1 MTTNGVARPA
11 TAGSTEPLCGFAS
24 RGQNG
29 VFLVDGPFPAPIPDE
44 SRFQTSSVFPGHK
57 APNCRI
63 FAFSPDGLFFAFH
76 SGDKVQVVNTQ
87 NGQLLLS
94 LDMPR
99 TQFICFSSKGTIL
112 CLWEQFTCSA
122 KDPKGDPNLTMWN
135 VATGNLEASHVMKK
149 HHNWEPVW
157 TDNEDVCCRSTSSF
171 ELNFFENNDFSKTS
185 AKLHIQKTVDFAITP
200 HVHPPNIAS
209 YVPGT
214 KGSPS
219 FVRLYKYP
227 NLSGHSAAIAQKSF
241 FRADSVEMKWNRRG
255 TALLILTTVE
265 VSESSYMGEQG
276 LHYIATN
283 GEGCNVELDKKGPIY
298 SVAWSPNSAE
308 FCVVYGLMPAKAK
321 LFNHKAEPLYDM
333 GAGPRNSCAFNLHGN
348 ILVLT
353 GFGNLRGNMEFWDVK
368 KKQMISNPRAPDSTV
383 YAWAPDGVHV
393 MTATT
398 APRLRVG
405 NGYKVWH
412 YDGTCIYQETL
423 TDIELWDVQWKPAK
437 IGVYKEKSIRYPSGG
452 TKAAAA
458 AAQPAVQAYRPPMAQ
473 GRACA
478 FKLHDDEDLAPAGG
492 AKSADSKQ
500 SKNAKK
506 REAKKARQAAEAA
519 DTAPPGAAP
528 AATSNAQS
536 RPQTATTT
544 STPGSAQP
552 PQQQKEHSPL
562 MGPGV
567 LTGDPETDKRIKNLQ
582 KKLREINGLKKA
594 QESGKKLEL
603 NQLSKLEKEDEL
615 ATELKSLCIKE

>member
-1 MTTNGVARPA
+1 MAA
-11 TAGSTEPLCGFAS
+11 AAGSAGGEPICGFAS

-29 VFLVDGPFPAPIPDE
+29 VFLVNGPFPAPPSATSDDAANDAD
-44 SRFQTSSVFPGHK
+44 RFRKSHVFSGERT
-57 APNCRI
+57 PNCRV

-76 SGDKVQVVNTQ
+76 AGEKVDVINTQ
-87 NGQLLLS
+87 NGQLLMS

-99 TQFICFSSKGTIL
+99 TQFMCFSAKGTIL

-135 VATGNLEASHVMKK
+135 VATGNLEASYVMKK

-157 TDNEDVCCRSTSSF
+157 TENEEVCCRSNSSF
-171 ELNFFENNDFSKTS
+171 ELNFFENNDFSQTS

-200 HVHPPNIAS
+200 HLNPPNIAS

-227 NLSGHSAAIAQKSF
+227 NLSGHSSALAQKSF

-265 VSESSYMGEQG
+265 VSDASYMGEQA
-276 LHYIATN
+276 LHFIATN
-283 GEGCNVELDKKGPIY
+283 GEACNVDLDKKGPVY
-298 SVAWSPNSAE
+298 SVAWSSSSAE

-321 LFNHKAEPLYDM
+321 LFNQKAEPIFDF
-333 GAGPRNSCAFNLHGN
+333 GAGPRNSCAFNPHGN
-348 ILVLT
+348 IVVLT

-368 KKQMISNPRAPDSTV
+368 RKSLISNPRAPDSTQ
-383 YAWAPDGVHV
+383 YAWAPDGVHL

-398 APRLRVG
+398 SPRLRVG

-412 YDGTCIYQETL
+412 YDGTCIFQETL
-423 TDIELWDVQWKPAK
+423 TDVEIWDVAWKPAK
-437 IGVYKEKSIRYPSGG
+437 TGVYKEKTIKNPSGG
-452 TKAAAA
+452 AKAAAA
-458 AAQPAVQAYRPPMAQ
+458 AAAAPAVQAYRPPMAQ
-473 GRACA
+473 GKACA
-478 FKLHDDEDLAPAGG
+478 FKLHDDDEYAPAGG
-492 AKSADSKQ
+492 AKSADAKL

-506 REAKKARQAAEAA
+506 REAKKARQASEE
-519 DTAPPGAAP
+519 PP
-528 AATSNAQS
+528 AAAQ
-536 RPQTATTT
+536 Q
-544 STPGSAQP
+544 QQ
-552 PQQQKEHSPL
+552 PQQQQQQQPQQQQNEQSPL

-567 LTGDPETDKRIKNLQ
+567 LTGNPETDKRIKNLQ
-582 KKLREINGLKKA
+582 KKLREIHGLKKA
-594 QESGKKLEL
+594 KDSGKKLEL
-603 NQLSKLEKEDEL
+603 NQAAKLDKEDEL
-615 ATELKSLCIKE
+615 TKELKALCIKE

>member
-1 MTTNGVARPA
+1 MATTPESLPATMPRPA
-11 TAGSTEPLCGFAS
+11 TGIGEPICGFAS

-29 VFLVDGPFPAPIPDE
+29 VFLVDGPFPPPTPDE
-44 SRFQTSSVFPGHK
+44 SRFRISHAFAGAKT
-57 APNCRI
+57 PNCRV
-63 FAFSPDGLFFAFH
+63 FAFSADGALFAFH
-76 SGDKVQVVNTQ
+76 SGQKVEVIDTK

-94 LDMPR
+94 LDMPK
-99 TQFICFSSKGTIL
+99 TQFMCFSAKGTIL
-112 CLWEQFTCSA
+112 CLWEQFTCST

-135 VATGNLEASHVMKK
+135 VSTGNLEASHVMKK

-157 TDNEDVCCRSTSSF
+157 TDNEEVCCRSNSSF
-171 ELNFFENNDFSKTS
+171 ELNFFENNDFSQTS

-200 HVHPPNIAS
+200 SLNPPNVAS

-214 KGSPS
+214 KGQPS

-227 NLSGHSAAIAQKSF
+227 NLSGHSAAVAQKSF

-265 VSESSYMGEQG
+265 VSENSYMGEQG

-283 GEGCNVELDKKGPIY
+283 GEGCNVDLDKSGPIY
-298 SVAWSPNSAE
+298 GATWSPNSQE

-321 LFNHKAEPLYDM
+321 LFNHKAEPIFDF
-333 GAGPRNSCAFNLHGN
+333 GAGPRNSCAFNAHGN
-348 ILVLT
+348 ILALT
-353 GFGNLRGNMEFWDVK
+353 GFGNLRGNMEFWDVRR
-368 KKQMISNPRAPDSTV
+368 KQMISNPRAPDSTLS
-383 YAWAPDGVHV
+383 AWAPDGVHL

-398 APRLRVG
+398 SPRLRVG

-412 YDGTCIYQETL
+412 YDGTCVYQETL
-423 TDIELWDVQWKPAK
+423 KDIELWDVQWKPAK
-437 IGVYKEKSIRYPSGG
+437 LGDYKEKSIKHPAGG
-452 TKAAAA
+452 SKAAAA

-473 GRACA
+473 GKACA
-478 FKLHDDEDLAPAGG
+478 FKLHDEEEYAPAGG
-492 AKSADSKQ
+492 AKSADAKQ

-506 REAKKARQAAEAA
+506 REAKKARQAAEASSPA
-519 DTAPPGAAP
+519 AAAATASAPPADE
-528 AATSNAQS
+528 
-536 RPQTATTT
+536 
-544 STPGSAQP
+544 
-552 PQQQKEHSPL
+552 QQKPKEQSPL

-582 KKLREINGLKKA
+582 KKIREIHGLRRA

-603 NQLSKLEKEDEL
+603 NQTTKLEKEEEL
-615 ATELKSLCIKE
+615 TNELKSLCIK

>member
-1 MTTNGVARPA
+1 MATNGVARPA
-11 TAGSTEPLCGFAS
+11 TAVSTEPLCGFAS

-528 AATSNAQS
+528 ASTSNAQS